1 MITAEWLRRKAY
13 AAKICQTLTDEQV
26 LSVPSDLDIKD
37 GHYEHHG
44 ERLPGRWKSR
54 LHVPIDE
61 PQDERGLPESWAAE
75 MERHYDPYYDGPAI
89 YDYRSVPDVVITNGH
104 EDWPL
109 KIWRPVLH
117 A

>member
-1 MITAEWLRRKAY
+1 LRRKAY

-26 LSVPSDLDIKD
+26 RSVPSDLDIKD
-37 GHYEHHG
+37 GHYEHHTEG
-44 ERLPGRWKSR
+44 KRLSVRWKSK

-61 PQDERGLPESWAAE
+61 PQDARGLPESWAAK
-75 MERHYDPYYDGPAI
+75 MERHHSPYYDGPGI
-89 YDYRSVPDVVITNGH
+89 YDYRSIPDVVITNGH
-104 EDWPL
+104 ADWPL